1 MTLANRAPT
10 MLRQASMSSVDRGV
24 RRAVHEVAAE
34 LPSSTSPLRAFRHGD
49 FALLCAGA
57 FVSNVGT
64 WMERVAV
71 GVWVTQSTGSASWT
85 GWVTAM
91 LFLPVAV
98 LGPVGG
104 TLSDRSSRRRWL
116 IGVTVAQAVIAAAL
130 ALLAQLS
137 GLNLALMSLLMF
149 LTGCASVLLSAGF
162 NALIAELVPKNDLTS
177 AMFLNSGQWNLAR
190 VVGPLLAAPVIA
202 WSGPA
207 LAFWLNTLSFLAVL
221 WVVLRMRIPPHVP
234 AEHEPVL
241 QGVLNGLRTA
251 RGDPGIFSALIIT
264 AVAGLLIAPFIGL
277 VPVFA
282 IETLHEGPAAA
293 SLLTAMQGLGAVIA
307 ALVSGAWL
315 DRVGAGRWLK
325 GACTA
330 VGLATAVYWL
340 TPSLGLAMVV
350 MVVLG
355 ASYLSVITSSSR
367 VCLGRA
373 PMGSQA
379 RVASLFHST
388 LDTTY
393 AVGLIAVGA
402 AADRTGLRE
411 AGVACAVLFGV
422 TMLVLARARRN
433 LFSAL

>member
-1 MTLANRAPT
+1 
-10 MLRQASMSSVDRGV
+10 MSSVDRGV

-98 LGPVGG
+98 LGPLGG
-104 TLSDRSSRRRWL
+104 TLSDRSSRRKWL

-137 GLNLALMSLLMF
+137 GLNIALMSLLMF

-234 AEHEPVL
+234 AEKHEPVL

-325 GACTA
+325 VACTA

-402 AADRTGLRE
+402 VADRTGLRE
-411 AGVACAVLFGV
+411 AGVASAVLFGV